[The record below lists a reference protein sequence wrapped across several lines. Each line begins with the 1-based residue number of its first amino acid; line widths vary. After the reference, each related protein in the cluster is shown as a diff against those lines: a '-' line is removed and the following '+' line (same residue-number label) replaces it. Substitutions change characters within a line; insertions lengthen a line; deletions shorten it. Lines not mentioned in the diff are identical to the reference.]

1 MEIKNFTTDIDKF
14 LDNLEKGTKSKV
26 VQVFDMLELCG
37 NEIGMP
43 FSKSLGGGLFELR
56 ISGKIPIRVIY
67 CFHENCVILLHAFI
81 KKADKIPKRE
91 LDLAQRRQASIF

>member
-1 MEIKNFTTDIDKF
+1 MEIKNFTNDIDKF
-14 LDNLEKGTKSKV
+14 LDNLEKETKSKV

-56 ISGKIPIRVIY
+56 ISGKIPIRIIY
-67 CFHENCVILLHAFI
+67 CFYQNCAILLHIFA
-81 KKADKIPKRE
+81 KKTDKIPKRE
-91 LDLAQRRQASIF
+91 LDLAKKRQDSIF